1 MTLMKDLVNLQ
12 KPELAEEQTYSNAD
26 YSHFK
31 KIFALIERDLEHLG
45 VVTKEGSNTAK
56 LVEKLGGDLSYL
68 KTAREAL
75 DKLDEAMMDLH
86 MSVGMAVE
94 RDRE

>member
-12 KPELAEEQTYSNAD
+12 KPELAEERKYSNPEYAR
-26 YSHFK
+26 FK
-31 KIFALIERDLEHLG
+31 KIFELIERDLEHLDS
-45 VVTKEGSNTAK
+45 VTKAGSNTEK
-56 LVEKLGGDLSYL
+56 LVEKLGGDASYL

-75 DKLDEAMMDLH
+75 DTLDAAMMDLH

-94 RDRE
+94 RGDE